1 MKSEPVESPFES
13 PTPDTASTAES
24 VTTSHS
30 VERRDDPN
38 LSTPT
43 IRSPPSSTD
52 GDDIKKGKKDKG
64 EGSEEKKGVDDGSN
78 LVGRITNLVSTDLS
92 NITSGRD
99 FPMLFTSLPLQVIL
113 CIIFLYKV
121 LGWSAIVGMVV
132 MVALYPL
139 PGWVASKMQ
148 DVQTKKMKMVS
159 RNLPRTSRDTV
170 SLKLPADGRTR
181 PGCNRSYE
189 RHSHDQGLRL
199 GEIHRRQDFG
209 QA

>member
-1 MKSEPVESPFES
+1 MKSDPTEYSPASRPPSEPS
-13 PTPDTASTAES
+13 TPDTASTAES
-24 VTTSHS
+24 ATTSHS
-30 VERRDDPN
+30 VEGGNDSN

-52 GDDIKKGKKDKG
+52 GDHIKKGKKDKG
-64 EGSEEKKGVDDGSN
+64 GGKEEKKGVDDGSN

-113 CIIFLYKV
+113 CIIFLYEV

-139 PGWVASKMQ
+139 PGWVTSKMQ
-148 DVQTKKMKMVS
+148 DVQTKKMKMAS
-159 RNLPRTSRDTV
+159 RNLPPASRDSLTQV
-170 SLKLPADGRTR
+170 SCRRTR
-181 PGCNRSYE
+181 AS
-189 RHSHDQGLRL
+189 RL
-199 GEIHRRQDFG
+199 
-209 QA
+209 